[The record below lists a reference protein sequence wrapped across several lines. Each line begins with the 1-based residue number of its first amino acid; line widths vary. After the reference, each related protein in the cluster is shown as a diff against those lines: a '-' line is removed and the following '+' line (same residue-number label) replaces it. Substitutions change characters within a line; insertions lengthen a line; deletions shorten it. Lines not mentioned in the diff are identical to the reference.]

1 MLVPPRNHHA
11 RNPHPRRCSSAGF
24 AAGVLA
30 PALLLGA
37 TLLGAGLPGTA
48 TAGPKPTG
56 AAEDADLAVAK
67 KARASVVRIRWR
79 DERYSRRTVVR
90 HAVVVRADGLLLMA
104 GPPIAGRGTLRAKL
118 ADGRELDAEVL
129 ASDVQTALS
138 LLRIRAANLPALT
151 LREEPARRAV
161 AADAQKPDPKRAI
174 PKEPAPKKAVPTKG
188 AEKGKADVPLKAK
201 GAKRAPELRFP
212 AIGLRLVMVT
222 SDGSVA
228 VGPVRRHRRYGKLVD
243 PVTRHPVKTT
253 GLVGVTLS
261 AVDQDAGAPLLDAQ
275 GRLAGLLVGRKA
287 TIAPEKGEAAAAV
300 GLRLR
305 PEPTEAVA
313 VPASVI
319 RLVWPLLE
327 RFRRIPRAGLGVRTL
342 EMDDALRA
350 QLDLKT
356 GGHVVRVIEPGSA
369 AARAGLQLHDVIVG
383 VNGRRIEPG
392 TSFHDVLLPYRP
404 GTSVKLGVYRTGDSI
419 TLDVKLERLR

>member
-1 MLVPPRNHHA
+1 M
-11 RNPHPRRCSSAGF
+11 
-24 AAGVLA
+24 
-30 PALLLGA
+30 LGA

-56 AAEDADLAVAK
+56 AAQDADLAVAK

-79 DERYSRRTVVR
+79 DERYSRRIIVR

-104 GPPIAGRGTLRAKL
+104 GPPITGRGTLRARL

-129 ASDVQTALS
+129 ASDLQTALS
-138 LLRIRAANLPALT
+138 LIRIRAANLPALS
-151 LREEPARRAV
+151 LREEPAPRAP
-161 AADAQKPDPKRAI
+161 AAATVKPTPKTPT
-174 PKEPAPKKAVPTKG
+174 PKTPTPRTPTPKTPAPKKAVPAKG
-188 AEKGKADVPLKAK
+188 AEKGKADVPLKAD
-201 GAKRAPELRFP
+201 GARRVPETRSRELGFP

-261 AVDQDAGAPLLDAQ
+261 AVDQDAGAPLLDTQ

-327 RFRRIPRAGLGVRTL
+327 HFRSVPRAGLGVRTL

-350 QLDLKT
+350 QLDLDT

-404 GTSVKLGVYRTGDSI
+404 GTAVKLGVFRTGDSI
-419 TLDVKLERLR
+419 SLDVKLERLR

>member
-1 MLVPPRNHHA
+1 MLFGA
-11 RNPHPRRCSSAGF
+11 T
-24 AAGVLA
+24 
-30 PALLLGA
+30 LLGA

-56 AAEDADLAVAK
+56 SAQDADLAVAK

-79 DERYSRRTVVR
+79 DERYSRRTLVR
-90 HAVVVRADGLLLMA
+90 NAVVVRADGLLLMA
-104 GPPIAGRGTLRAKL
+104 GPPIAGRGTLHAKL
-118 ADGRELDAEVL
+118 ADGRELEAEVL
-129 ASDVQTALS
+129 ASDLQTALS
-138 LLRIRAANLPALT
+138 LLRIRAANLPVLT
-151 LREEPARRAV
+151 LREDPARRPVAV
-161 AADAQKPDPKRAI
+161 ASAKPDLSPAI
-174 PKEPAPKKAVPTKG
+174 PKQPVPKKAAPPKG
-188 AEKGKADVPLKAK
+188 VEKGKADVPLKAQ
-201 GAKRAPELRFP
+201 GAKRAPGPSPRELGFP

-243 PVTRHPVKTT
+243 PATRHPVKTT
-253 GLVGVTLS
+253 GLVGVTIA

-287 TIAPEKGEAAAAV
+287 TMAPEKGEAAAAV

-327 RFRRIPRAGLGVRTL
+327 RFRSIPRAGLGVRTL

-350 QLDLKT
+350 QLDLET

-404 GTSVKLGVYRTGDSI
+404 GTAVKLGVFRTGDSI